1 MSRKKITLS
10 ASEVTALKT
19 KALAQVEAE
28 RKKEA
33 ENELLAKLVQEARAE
48 FDSNEEMIEH
58 EILLPLHIG
67 HSDGRAAVSSRHEG
81 DPAPITV
88 RQPDRDRGQ
97 GLETR

>member
-58 EILLPLHIG
+58 EILLPLTHRSFRWTG
-67 HSDGRAAVSSRHEG
+67 GSF
-81 DPAPITV
+81 ITA
-88 RQPDRDRGQ
+88 RR
-97 GLETR
+97 